1 MSRKATAPKS
11 TPAPRRTRKPVAPEA
26 AHATPSPMLGLSL
39 GDMSRTT
46 LFHPVPT
53 DDERPPKRAPRPR
66 QPAQCTIGATCHDV
80 LVDGRWQSQE
90 IPILRLS
97 GHWLAALGF
106 VPGSKPQIAVVDG
119 ALVITAAP
127 QE

>member
-1 MSRKATAPKS
+1 MSRKATATKR

-26 AHATPSPMLGLSL
+26 AYATTSPMLGLSL

-53 DDERPPKRAPRPR
+53 DDERPPKRAPLPR
-66 QPAQCTIGATCHDV
+66 QPAQCTIGFTCRDV

-97 GHWLAALGF
+97 GQWLAALGF

>member
-1 MSRKATAPKS
+1 
-11 TPAPRRTRKPVAPEA
+11 
-26 AHATPSPMLGLSL
+26 MLGLSL

-53 DDERPPKRAPRPR
+53 DDELPRKRAPRPR

-80 LVDGRWQSQE
+80 LVDGRLQSQE

-97 GHWLAALGF
+97 GQWLAALGF

>member
-1 MSRKATAPKS
+1 MSRNATSPKR

-26 AHATPSPMLGLSL
+26 AYATTSQMPGLSL

-80 LVDGRWQSQE
+80 LVDGRLQSQE

-97 GHWLAALGF
+97 GQWLAALGF

>member
-1 MSRKATAPKS
+1 MSRKTTAPKR

-26 AHATPSPMLGLSL
+26 SHATTSPMLGLSL

-53 DDERPPKRAPRPR
+53 DDERPPQCAPRPR
-66 QPAQCTIGATCHDV
+66 QPEQCTIGFTCRDV

-90 IPILRLS
+90 IPTLRLS
-97 GHWLAALGF
+97 GQWLAALGF

>member
-1 MSRKATAPKS
+1 MMAMS
-11 TPAPRRTRKPVAPEA
+11 TPPHPT
-26 AHATPSPMLGLSL
+26 SPMRGLSL
-39 GDMSRTT
+39 GDMAGTT

-53 DDERPPKRAPRPR
+53 DDELPRKRAPRPR

-97 GHWLAALGF
+97 GQWLAALGF